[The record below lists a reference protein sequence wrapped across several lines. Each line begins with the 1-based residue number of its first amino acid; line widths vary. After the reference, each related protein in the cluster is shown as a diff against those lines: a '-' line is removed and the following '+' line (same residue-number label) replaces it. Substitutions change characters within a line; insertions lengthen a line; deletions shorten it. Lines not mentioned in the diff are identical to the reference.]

1 MLFCLAI
8 NIDEGCE
15 KMDKLEI
22 KDEISSYIDSHLD
35 ELWELS
41 NYIYNNAEV
50 GFNEYVTSKKI
61 IDTLEKSGFEV
72 EHKAGGLD
80 TAFVAVFS
88 NSEQKKP
95 RIDILCEYD
104 ALDLGEVSPG
114 KELIAHA
121 CGHNI
126 IATTGVGAGLA
137 MKYILEKYAIP
148 GEIRV
153 VGTPAEE
160 GGGGKI
166 IMQEAG
172 VFDDTDA
179 MILLHPTSGK
189 SKIAGRCKS
198 SISYEVSYHGVPA
211 HAGNHREK
219 GINAHDAAVI
229 CYTSIG
235 LLRYQTTDD
244 IQLFVRFTDVGTE
257 KGVIPSVA
265 KLQVQI
271 KSFNPNTVNLIAP
284 KVRNCIEAGALATGC
299 TVDIEEKVGYLGRI
313 YNHTFEKYLRDN
325 FELLGEPLKEGM
337 VDDNGGE
344 DFGNLMRKVPGIMP
358 YPSLIPEKRVALHTL
373 DYLKLVT
380 SPRAKY
386 VVGLGSKVMADTVL
400 DFLLEPKIIEEAKAE
415 MEKELAKEVIE

>member
-1 MLFCLAI
+1 M
-8 NIDEGCE
+8 EST
-15 KMDKLEI
+15 I
-22 KDEISSYIDSHLD
+22 KERISSYIDGRLD
-35 ELWELS
+35 DLWDLS
-41 NYIYNNAEV
+41 NYIYDHPEI
-50 GFNEYVTSKKI
+50 GFNEYRTS
-61 IDTLEKSGFEV
+61 EKLIEVLKNEGFEV
-72 EHKAGGLD
+72 EEKAGGLD
-80 TAFVAVFS
+80 TAFVATYSVS
-88 NSEQKKP
+88 QNKKP
-95 RIDILCEYD
+95 RVDILAEYD
-104 ALDLGEVSPG
+104 ALDLGEGVPP
-114 KELIAHA
+114 ENRFAHA

-126 IATTGVGAGLA
+126 IATTGVGAGIA
-137 MKYILEKYAIP
+137 MKKILDEYKLD

-166 IMQEAG
+166 IMQKNG

-189 SKIAGRCKS
+189 SKIAGRCKT
-198 SISYEVSYHGVPA
+198 SISYNVSYHGVPA

-244 IQLFVRFTDVGTE
+244 IQLFVRFTDVGKE

-265 KLQVQI
+265 KLQIQI
-271 KSFNPNTVNLIAP
+271 KSFNPNTVKIMAP

-299 TVDIEEKVGYLGRI
+299 KVDIEENIGYLGRI
-313 YNHTFEKYLRDN
+313 YNHTFEKYLRKN
-325 FELLGEPLKEGM
+325 FELLGEPLKDGM

-358 YPSLIPEKRVALHTL
+358 YPSLFTEKRVALHTL

-380 SPRAKY
+380 TPRAKY

-400 DFLLEPKIIEEAKAE
+400 DLLLDPSIIEEAKQEMQAE
-415 MEKELAKEVIE
+415 LEKEKIE

>member
-1 MLFCLAI
+1 MLE
-8 NIDEGCE
+8 NEY
-15 KMDKLEI
+15 KQ
-22 KDEISSYIDSHLD
+22 EISEYVDNRLED
-35 ELWELS
+35 LWKLS
-41 NYIYNNAEV
+41 NYIYEHAEI
-50 GFNEYVTSKKI
+50 GFKEYKTSKKI
-61 IDTLEKSGFEV
+61 IDVLKQEGFEV
-72 EHKAGGLD
+72 EPKVGGLD
-80 TAFVAVFS
+80 TSFVATYS
-88 NSEQKKP
+88 NNSMKKP

-104 ALDLGEVSPG
+104 ALDLGEALPEG
-114 KELIAHA
+114 KRIAHA

-126 IATTGVGAGLA
+126 IASTGVGAGIA
-137 MKYILEKYAIP
+137 MKYLLEKYQLP

-166 IMQEAG
+166 IMQEHG
-172 VFDDTDA
+172 VFDETDA

-198 SISYEVSYHGVPA
+198 GRTYQVTYHGKPA
-211 HAGNHREK
+211 HSGNHREK

-244 IQLFVRFTDVGTE
+244 IQLFVHFTDVGKE
-257 KGVIPSVA
+257 KGVIPSIA
-265 KLQVQI
+265 KLEIQL
-271 KSFNPNTVNLIAP
+271 KSFNPNTVELIAP
-284 KVRNCIEAGALATGC
+284 KIKNCIEAGALATGC
-299 TVDIEEKVGYLGRI
+299 SVEYEEKIGYLGRI
-313 YNHTFEKYLRDN
+313 YNHTFEKCLRAN
-325 FELLGEPLKEGM
+325 FELLNEPLKEGM

-358 YPSLIPEKRVALHTL
+358 YPSLIPEKRVALHTE

-380 SPRAKY
+380 TPRAKY

-400 DFLLEPKIIEEAKAE
+400 DLLLHPEIIEEAKIE
-415 MEKELAKEVIE
+415 MQHELEKEKIE

>member
-1 MLFCLAI
+1 MLE
-8 NIDEGCE
+8 NEY
-15 KMDKLEI
+15 KQ
-22 KDEISSYIDSHLD
+22 EISEYVDNRLED
-35 ELWELS
+35 LWKLS
-41 NYIYNNAEV
+41 NYIYEHAEI
-50 GFNEYVTSKKI
+50 GFKEYKTSKKI
-61 IDTLEKSGFEV
+61 IDVLKQEGFEV
-72 EHKAGGLD
+72 EPKVGGLD
-80 TAFVAVFS
+80 TSFVATYS
-88 NSEQKKP
+88 NNSMKKP

-104 ALDLGEVSPG
+104 ALDLGEALPEG
-114 KELIAHA
+114 KRIAHA

-126 IATTGVGAGLA
+126 IASTGVGAGIA
-137 MKYILEKYAIP
+137 MKYLLEKYQLP

-166 IMQEAG
+166 IMQEHG
-172 VFDDTDA
+172 VFDETDA

-198 SISYEVSYHGVPA
+198 GRTYQVTYHGKPA
-211 HAGNHREK
+211 HSGNHREK

-244 IQLFVRFTDVGTE
+244 IQLFVHFTDVGKE
-257 KGVIPSVA
+257 KGVIPSIA
-265 KLQVQI
+265 KLEIQL
-271 KSFNPNTVNLIAP
+271 KSFNPNTVELIAP
-284 KVRNCIEAGALATGC
+284 KIKNCIEAGVLATGC
-299 TVDIEEKVGYLGRI
+299 SVEYEEKIGYLGRI
-313 YNHTFEKYLRDN
+313 YNHTFEKYLRAN
-325 FELLGEPLKEGM
+325 FELLNEPLKEGM

-358 YPSLIPEKRVALHTL
+358 YPSLIPEKRVALHTE

-380 SPRAKY
+380 TPRAKY

-400 DFLLEPKIIEEAKAE
+400 DLLLHPEIIEEAKIE
-415 MEKELAKEVIE
+415 MQHELEKEKIE

>member
-1 MLFCLAI
+1 
-8 NIDEGCE
+8 
-15 KMDKLEI
+15 MDTLEL
-22 KDEISSYIDSHLD
+22 KNEISSFIGSRH
-35 ELWELS
+35 EILWELS
-41 NYIYNNAEV
+41 NFIYDHAEI
-50 GFNEYVTSKKI
+50 GFNEYVTSKKLVEVLK
-61 IDTLEKSGFEV
+61 DDGFVV
-72 EHKAGGLD
+72 EEKAGGLD
-80 TAFVAVFS
+80 TAFVATFS
-88 NSEQKKP
+88 TNETKKP

-104 ALDLGEVSPG
+104 ALDLGEALPKG
-114 KELIAHA
+114 KEIAHA

-126 IATTGVGAGLA
+126 IATTGIGAGMA
-137 MKYILEKYAIP
+137 MKHILEKYNLP

-172 VFDDTDA
+172 VFDKTDA

-189 SKIAGRCKS
+189 SKIAGRCKT
-198 SISYEVSYHGVPA
+198 SISYDVSYHGVPA

-244 IQLFVRFTDVGTE
+244 IQLFVRFADVGDE
-257 KGVIPSVA
+257 NGVIPSVA
-265 KLQVQI
+265 KLQITI
-271 KSFNPNTVNLIAP
+271 KSFNPNTVKLMAP
-284 KVRNCIEAGALATGC
+284 KVKNCIEAGALATGC
-299 TVDIEEKVGYLGRI
+299 TVDIEENVGYLGRI
-313 YNHTFEKYLRDN
+313 YNHTFEKYLRAN
-325 FELLGEPLKEGM
+325 FELLGEPLKDGM

-358 YPSLIPEKRVALHTL
+358 YPSLITEKRVALHTV

-380 SPRAKY
+380 SCRAKH

-400 DFLLEPKIIEEAKAE
+400 DLLLNPSIIDEAREEMKE
-415 MEKELAKEVIE
+415 ELEKEKIE

>member
-1 MLFCLAI
+1 
-8 NIDEGCE
+8 
-15 KMDKLEI
+15 MDTLEI
-22 KDEISSYIDSHLD
+22 KNEISSYIDSKH
-35 ELWELS
+35 EFLWNLS
-41 NYIYNNAEV
+41 NYIHDHAEI
-50 GFNEYVTSKKI
+50 GFDEYVTSKKLV
-61 IDTLEKSGFEV
+61 DVLKEDGFKV
-72 EHKAGGLD
+72 EEQAGGLD
-80 TAFVAVFS
+80 TAFIATFS
-88 NSEQKKP
+88 TNEVKKP
-95 RIDILCEYD
+95 RIDIRCEYD
-104 ALDLGEVSPG
+104 ALDLGEALPQG
-114 KELIAHA
+114 HQIAHA

-126 IATTGVGAGLA
+126 IATTGVGAGMA
-137 MKYILEKYAIP
+137 MKHILEKYNLP

-166 IMQEAG
+166 IMQNAG

-189 SKIAGRCKS
+189 SKIAGRCNS
-198 SISYEVSYHGVPA
+198 SITFNVKYHGVPA

-235 LLRYQTTDD
+235 LLRYQTTSDV
-244 IQLFVRFTDVGTE
+244 QLFVRFTDVGNE

-265 KLQVQI
+265 NLQVSV
-271 KSFNPNTVNLIAP
+271 KSFNPNNVQLMAS
-284 KVRNCIEAGALATGC
+284 KVKNCIEAGALATGC
-299 TVDIEEKVGYLGRI
+299 KVDIEENIGYLGRI
-313 YNHTFEKYLRDN
+313 YNHTFEKYLRAN
-325 FELLGEPLKEGM
+325 FELLGEPLKDGM

-358 YPSLIPEKRVALHTL
+358 YPSLFTEKRVALHTV

-386 VVGLGSKVMADTVL
+386 VVGLGSKVMADTVV
-400 DFLLEPKIIEEAKAE
+400 DLLLNPSIIDEAKDE
-415 MEKELAKEVIE
+415 MKKELEKENIE

>member
-1 MLFCLAI
+1 M
-8 NIDEGCE
+8 EST
-15 KMDKLEI
+15 I
-22 KDEISSYIDSHLD
+22 KERISSYIDGRLD
-35 ELWELS
+35 DLWDLS
-41 NYIYNNAEV
+41 NYIYAHPEI
-50 GFNEYVTSKKI
+50 GFNEYRTS
-61 IDTLEKSGFEV
+61 EKLIEVLKNEGFEV
-72 EHKAGGLD
+72 EEKAGGLD
-80 TAFVAVFS
+80 TAFVATYSVS
-88 NSEQKKP
+88 QNKKP
-95 RIDILCEYD
+95 RVDILAEYD
-104 ALDLGEVSPG
+104 ALDLGEGVPP
-114 KELIAHA
+114 ENRFAHA

-126 IATTGVGAGLA
+126 IATTGVGAGIA
-137 MKYILEKYAIP
+137 MKKILDEYKLD

-166 IMQEAG
+166 IMQKNG

-189 SKIAGRCKS
+189 SKIAGRCKT
-198 SISYEVSYHGVPA
+198 SISYNVSYHGVPA

-244 IQLFVRFTDVGTE
+244 IQLFVRFTDVGKE

-265 KLQVQI
+265 KLQIQI
-271 KSFNPNTVNLIAP
+271 KSFNPNTVQIMAP

-299 TVDIEEKVGYLGRI
+299 KVDIEENIGYLGRI
-313 YNHTFEKYLRDN
+313 YNHTFEKYLRKN
-325 FELLGEPLKEGM
+325 FELLGEPLKDGM

-358 YPSLIPEKRVALHTL
+358 YPSLFTEKRVALHTL

-380 SPRAKY
+380 TPRAKY

-400 DFLLEPKIIEEAKAE
+400 DLLLDPSIIEEAKQEMQAE
-415 MEKELAKEVIE
+415 LEKEKIE

>member
-1 MLFCLAI
+1 MESAI
-8 NIDEGCE
+8 KER
-15 KMDKLEI
+15 
-22 KDEISSYIDSHLD
+22 ISSYIDERLD
-35 ELWELS
+35 DLWDLS
-41 NYIYNNAEV
+41 NYIYDHPEI
-50 GFNEYVTSKKI
+50 GFNEYRTSEKLIEVLKK
-61 IDTLEKSGFEV
+61 EGFEV
-72 EHKAGGLD
+72 EEKAGGLD
-80 TAFVAVFS
+80 TAFVATYSVS
-88 NSEQKKP
+88 QNKKP
-95 RIDILCEYD
+95 RVDILAEYD
-104 ALDLGEVSPG
+104 ALDLGEGVPP
-114 KELIAHA
+114 ENRFAHA

-126 IATTGVGAGLA
+126 IATTGVGAGIA
-137 MKYILEKYAIP
+137 MKKILDEYKLD

-166 IMQEAG
+166 IMQKNG

-189 SKIAGRCKS
+189 SKIAGRCKT
-198 SISYEVSYHGVPA
+198 SISYNVSYHGVPA

-244 IQLFVRFTDVGTE
+244 IQLFVRFTDVGKE

-265 KLQVQI
+265 KLQIQI
-271 KSFNPNTVNLIAP
+271 KSFNPNTVQIMAP

-299 TVDIEEKVGYLGRI
+299 KVDIEENIGYLGRI
-313 YNHTFEKYLRDN
+313 YNHTFEKYLRKN
-325 FELLGEPLKEGM
+325 FELLGEPLKDGM

-344 DFGNLMRKVPGIMP
+344 DFGNLMRKIPGIMP
-358 YPSLIPEKRVALHTL
+358 YPSLFTEKRVALHTL

-380 SPRAKY
+380 TPRAKY

-400 DFLLEPKIIEEAKAE
+400 DLLLDPSIIEEAKQEMQAE
-415 MEKELAKEVIE
+415 LEKEKIE